1 MSIRRKTR
9 FTRRFGRANGE
20 LPRREFHVCAAAGK
34 IHAVVRAKF
43 DLAQKTWTL
52 RHIMPRATLAGFRP
66 VQATLAMTIPYLTL
80 AASAVGGLIGGLIR
94 LLPGLRR
101 GSARRFLVGIA
112 VALIVCMLVF
122 GLYAVGVNVLRVDPK
137 VKRGAALVFV
147 ISAMGAYFG
156 SGLLGGPKPPPS
168 DE

>member
-1 MSIRRKTR
+1 
-9 FTRRFGRANGE
+9 
-20 LPRREFHVCAAAGK
+20 
-34 IHAVVRAKF
+34 
-43 DLAQKTWTL
+43 
-52 RHIMPRATLAGFRP
+52 
-66 VQATLAMTIPYLTL
+66 MTIPYLTL